1 MKKSKKERITEML
14 DMPKEV
20 VLDIPKLTVYS
31 NNQLTIENYNGILEY
46 TDEYIRLKTSVKTI
60 AISGQ
65 NLELRTITD
74 IDVLIEGNIGK
85 IEYF

>member
-20 VLDIPKLTVYS
+20 VLDIPKLTIYS

-46 TDEYIRLKTSVKTI
+46 TDEYMVRVSKP
-60 AISGQ
+60 
-65 NLELRTITD
+65 
-74 IDVLIEGNIGK
+74 
-85 IEYF
+85 